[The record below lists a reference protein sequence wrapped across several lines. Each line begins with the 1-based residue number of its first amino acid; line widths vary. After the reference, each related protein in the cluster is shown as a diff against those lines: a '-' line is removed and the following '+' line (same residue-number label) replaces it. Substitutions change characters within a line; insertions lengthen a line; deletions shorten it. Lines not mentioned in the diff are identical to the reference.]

1 METNREPDVYVKTVL
16 TFGDKP
22 APAMAQIAL
31 RKTAKEAENCYPD
44 AAKVI
49 TDNTYVDDICDS
61 VHTVDEAKRLTK
73 ETDKV
78 LESGGFHVK
87 GWLSNKSLENTVA
100 NNTSEELPAMKL
112 LQGEAEEK
120 VLGVVWN
127 HEQDVFMFKVHPPN
141 EIKLTKRTIL
151 SHIARIYD
159 PIGSFLDTCKNR
171 NAEIVVRRT
180 GLGRRITSNQPS
192 FMGELFQRNERAQP
206 CDV

>member
-1 METNREPDVYVKTVL
+1 M

-22 APAMAQIAL
+22 APAMAQIGL

-44 AAKVI
+44 DAKVF

-78 LESGGFHVK
+78 LEIGGFHVK

-100 NNTSEELPAMKL
+100 NNTSEVLPAMKL

-120 VLGVVWN
+120 VLGVV
-127 HEQDVFMFKVHPPN
+127 
-141 EIKLTKRTIL
+141 
-151 SHIARIYD
+151 
-159 PIGSFLDTCKNR
+159 
-171 NAEIVVRRT
+171 
-180 GLGRRITSNQPS
+180 
-192 FMGELFQRNERAQP
+192 
-206 CDV
+206 